1 VHAVSRPLDI
11 SEQAPCLVEDVL
23 SPREREVVRCVA
35 GGMTNREAARALSI
49 SMKTVKAHLANIFAK
64 VGVHSRRELVGYAL
78 RVGII

>member
-1 VHAVSRPLDI
+1 VSRPIDI

-35 GGMTNREAARALSI
+35 GGMTNAEAARALSI
-49 SMKTVKAHLANIFAK
+49 SIKTVKAHLANIFAK
-64 VGVHSRRELVGYAL
+64 AGVRSRRELVGYAL